1 MDRESIINKT
11 RNRMLIDLKYLEKQ
25 ILNSESN
32 SMSMS
37 VCNIVDAVT
46 FFEGS
51 YLQSL
56 KNCAYSLF
64 LLNLQKCDNDFS
76 KYTNILSTN
85 NKIKEFITY
94 ETPWESYSPS
104 DNALDTAI
112 FLNNK
117 MYVKGGRLGFLD
129 FSTVYFLDYIL
140 CSTNSDT
147 YDIIHNQP
155 TYENLDKWVNHH
167 RLKDIMY
174 EIASEFDSFSG
185 RKMTGFT
192 SNTPNINVTSLKLSH
207 ISKRNVK
214 VILPNNL
221 SYSKVVTKIINK
233 QKRRICN
240 LLKLF
245 DKATVP
251 IECADLHISKLEI
264 CFIKCLIEHCIE
276 NYSTGYYDDLD
287 EHKEKLWEE
296 RECYCDGDEL
306 DGCECE
312 RNECVYVDSFLYC
325 KKTFSPN
332 NIKFF
337 QLI

>member
-1 MDRESIINKT
+1 MNRESIINKT
-11 RNRMLIDLKYLEKQ
+11 KNRMLIDLKYLEKQ

-37 VCNIVDAVT
+37 VCNIVNAVT

-64 LLNLQKCDNDFS
+64 LLNLQKCDNDFR
-76 KYTNILSTN
+76 KYRNILSTN

-104 DNALDTAI
+104 DDTLNTTI

-117 MYVKGGRLGFLD
+117 MHVKGNKFGCYD

-147 YDIIHNQP
+147 YDILHNQP
-155 TYENLDKWVNHH
+155 TYENLEKWVNLQ
-167 RLKDIMY
+167 RFKNIMC
-174 EIASEFDSFSG
+174 EIASEFDSFSS
-185 RKMTGFT
+185 RKMSSLT

-221 SYSKVVTKIINK
+221 SYSKVATKIINK
-233 QKRRICN
+233 QKGRIYN

-264 CFIKCLIEHCIE
+264 CFIKCLIEHIIE
-276 NYSTGYYDDLD
+276 NYSTDWYDELD

-296 RECYCDGDEL
+296 RECYCDEDEI
-306 DGCECE
+306 DHCECE
-312 RNECVYVDSFLYC
+312 RNECVYVDNFLYC

>member
-76 KYTNILSTN
+76 KYRNILSTN

-94 ETPWESYSPS
+94 ETPWESYNPS
-104 DNALDTAI
+104 DDTLTNTI

-117 MYVKGGRLGFLD
+117 MCVKGGRFRCYD

-155 TYENLDKWVNHH
+155 TYENLEKWVNLH
-167 RLKDIMY
+167 RLKDIMD
-174 EIASEFDSFSG
+174 EIASEFDSFSS
-185 RKMTGFT
+185 RKMTNFT
-192 SNTPNINVTSLKLSH
+192 SNTPNINVTSLRLSH

-233 QKRRICN
+233 QKGRIYN

-264 CFIKCLIEHCIE
+264 CFIKCLIEHHIE
-276 NYSTGYYDDLD
+276 NYSTDYFDKLD
-287 EHKEKLWEE
+287 AYREKLWEE
-296 RECYCDGDEL
+296 RECYCDEDEI
-306 DGCECE
+306 DSCECE
-312 RNECVYVDSFLYC
+312 RQECVYIDNFLHC
-325 KKTFSPN
+325 KGTFRPN

-337 QLI
+337 RLI